1 MRLRGPGVASGPFD
15 GACGITARLH
25 DYVPCMF
32 QAMVQRNLFP
42 DPPAIV
48 PEAEV
53 VATLRAA
60 IAGAGRLPRSAD
72 LLLSGLC
79 AEYLVAELRNAGLSI
94 VRSRGWDGGA

>member
-1 MRLRGPGVASGPFD
+1 MFLF
-15 GACGITARLH
+15 
-25 DYVPCMF
+25 MF
-32 QAMVQRNLFP
+32 QPSLFP
-42 DPPAIV
+42 EPPVSV

-79 AEYLVAELRNAGLSI
+79 AEYLAAELRNAGLSI
-94 VRSRGWDGGA
+94 VRIQGWDAGT